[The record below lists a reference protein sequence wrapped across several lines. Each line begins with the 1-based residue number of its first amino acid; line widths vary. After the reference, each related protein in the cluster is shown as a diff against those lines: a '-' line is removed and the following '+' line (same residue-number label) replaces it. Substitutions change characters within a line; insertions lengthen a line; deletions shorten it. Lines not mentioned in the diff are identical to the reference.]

1 MSGDFFAE
9 PLDQSKVK
17 GQIVAKYFYAWAK
30 IVAPQTNSIAYIDLF
45 AGQGYYKD
53 GTESTPLLVLKK
65 AIDDFKIG
73 QKLRS
78 EFNDKN
84 SKFIKDLQK
93 AIEQLRGIESLP
105 RTPQFSNMT
114 VSKEIVNRY
123 AHERLPPTLFFLDPW
138 GYKGLSL
145 DLIRAAIK
153 DWASECLLFFNYNR
167 INMDLH
173 KPLVDKNINELFGKV
188 RADNLRAKTIRM
200 LPYKREEA
208 IIQEFCEALRE
219 MGGMYSLPFCF
230 QDRKKERTSH
240 YLIHV
245 AKHKRGYALMKE
257 IMAGYSRKDE
267 DGVPTYTFDPKPTTQ
282 LMLNFNRPLREL
294 KEKLVSEFRGQT
306 LKVKA
311 IYDAH
316 QGKTRFLREN
326 YKDALA
332 MLEKENRTQVD
343 IPWKKRPIRN
353 GKRTLGPERFV
364 TFKIMDD

>member
-1 MSGDFFAE
+1 MTEDFFEE
-9 PLDQSKVK
+9 PLEHSKVK
-17 GQIVAKYFYAWAK
+17 SQIVAKYFDAWAH
-30 IVAPQTNSIAYIDLF
+30 IVVGYVEKIAYVDLF
-45 AGQGYYKD
+45 AGRGYYKD
-53 GTESTPLLVLKK
+53 GTESTPLLILKK
-65 AIDDFKIG
+65 AIEKPKIG
-73 QKLRS
+73 QKLIT
-78 EFNDKN
+78 EFNDKTADYVD
-84 SKFIKDLQK
+84 SLRK
-93 AIEQLRGIESLP
+93 AIHQIEGIENLP
-105 RTPQFSNMT
+105 NPPRLSNINI
-114 VSKEIVNRY
+114 SKKIVERY
-123 AHERLPPTLFFLDPW
+123 DATNLPHNLFFLDPW
-138 GYKGLSL
+138 GYKGVSL
-145 DLIRAAIK
+145 DLIKVAIK
-153 DWASECLLFFNYNR
+153 GWASECLLFFNYNR

-188 RADNLRAKTIRM
+188 RADKLRAKTIGVP
-200 LPYKREEA
+200 PYKREEA

-267 DGVPTYTFDPKPTTQ
+267 DGVPTYTFDPKPTMQ

-311 IYDAH
+311 IYDSH
-316 QGKTRFLREN
+316 QGKTRFIREN

-332 MLEKENRTQVD
+332 MLEKENRIQVD
-343 IPWKKRPIRN
+343 ISWEERPIRN